1 MLDTNELRR
10 RESNFL
16 QQSRTMYQQDTV
28 RMQGELTALQDR
40 LRTVTEALQQLRDGY
55 VGR

>member
-16 QQSRTMYQQDTV
+16 QQSRTRYQQDLV
-28 RMQGELTALQDR
+28 RMQRELAALQDR
-40 LRTVTEALQQLRDGY
+40 LRTVTEALQQLRYGY